1 MSPSPLPPGSIWHR
15 LVHAAR
21 RTPDARETAAPPGFA
36 TRVAALGLGGRRETV
51 SLLDLLA
58 LRAFGV
64 ACILALSAV
73 ALNYEAA
80 ARRVGGLAA
89 GEEPLP
95 LGEDVVAVVLA
106 LAD

>member
-1 MSPSPLPPGSIWHR
+1 MSPSPLPPGSVWNR
-15 LVHAAR
+15 LATAAR
-21 RTPDARETAAPPGFA
+21 HVSDARATAAPSGFG
-36 TRVAALGLGGRRETV
+36 TRVAALGLARRAPV

-58 LRAFGV
+58 WRALGV

-73 ALNYEAA
+73 ALNYEEA
-80 ARRVGGLAA
+80 ARRLGGLAG

-95 LGEDVVAVVLA
+95 IGEDVVAVVLA

>member
-1 MSPSPLPPGSIWHR
+1 MSPSPLPPGSVWTR
-15 LVHAAR
+15 LAHAVR
-21 RTPDARETAAPPGFA
+21 RMPDARETAAPAGFA
-36 TRVAALGLGGRRETV
+36 TRVVALGLAARRAPS

-58 LRAFGV
+58 LRALGV
-64 ACILALSAV
+64 ACLLALTAV

-95 LGEDVVAVVLA
+95 LGEDLVAVVLA

>member
-1 MSPSPLPPGSIWHR
+1 MSPSPLPPGSVWNR
-15 LVHAAR
+15 LATAAR
-21 RTPDARETAAPPGFA
+21 HVPDPRATAAPSGFS
-36 TRVAALGLGGRRETV
+36 TRVAALGLARRAPV

-58 LRAFGV
+58 WRALGV

-73 ALNYEAA
+73 ALNYEEA
-80 ARRVGGLAA
+80 ARRLGSLAG

-95 LGEDVVAVVLA
+95 IGEDVVAVVLA

>member
-1 MSPSPLPPGSIWHR
+1 MSPPPLPPGPVWTR
-15 LVHAAR
+15 LVSAAR
-21 RTPDARETAAPPGFA
+21 RTPDARETAAPPGFG
-36 TRVAALGLGGRRETV
+36 TRVAALGLATRRAPA

-58 LRAFGV
+58 LRALGV

-73 ALNYEAA
+73 ALNYDEA

-89 GEEPLP
+89 GEDPLP